1 MMYIFT
7 TNRQRCVRM
16 CEVEVAKELYQNSIQ
31 LQRIS
36 PTLEEGERKIILI
49 QCIVISVYIY
59 TISLYV
65 YIYIQV
71 YNEIVYIISI
81 CNLPLV
87 MMSPDLPRN
96 FSAKH
101 R

>member
-1 MMYIFT
+1 
-7 TNRQRCVRM
+7 M
-16 CEVEVAKELYQNSIQ
+16 CEVEVAKGLYQNLIQ
-31 LQRIS
+31 LQRTL
-36 PTLEEGERKIILI
+36 PTLEEAERKIILI
-49 QCIVISVYIY
+49 QCIF
-59 TISLYV
+59 ISLYIFIYLQSLYM
-65 YIYIQV
+65 YIDIQV

-96 FSAKH
+96 FTAKH